1 VSAPGSSGNLTLR
14 MRAVGSAATRAAVAS
29 VKQELRSAGDET
41 NKNVATTNAYTRAIR
56 LMTTRTII
64 ATFAVGGLGL
74 ALAATSPAIAMLLGA
89 TATFA
94 AIFIPAFILGVA
106 VVQRFGQSV
115 DVAGTAAFALSAIFK
130 NLQAVWAHVFAGPAD
145 TILWAVAA
153 VMQQL
158 IPIVS
163 GLGGPLQVFAR
174 YIAQAIMLIGQGL
187 MPLLPQ
193 LAALFPQFGQLA
205 LLGAHAIVPLATAFL
220 LMARDG
226 IPTLRQLLEWF
237 VALTQM
243 LPGAVNWVNQFLH
256 SVMFWAVVH
265 TVFTGVA
272 DGAKYLAGVIANLA
286 GIAWQLYNA
295 LKPLYPIVG
304 AVLLTALQALAG
316 AIALVNHH
324 FGILAPLLPSL
335 VTGFVAFKLAMWG
348 VQAATWAS
356 AIAMG
361 AWEAAMAI
369 FTALSLVPEITSL
382 ADAWFLLDA
391 AMDANPIG
399 VIILAIGGLT
409 AAVVVL
415 ITHLQQVKDLLNS
428 LQPGSHFSKK
438 HPIISGA
445 ARGAAGAAYNIVP
458 GGGAVAHALHLPGAA
473 TGGYVR
479 SGGTLMV
486 GEQGAELVHL
496 PSGSRVEPQRPGGGF
511 RSASDSVDYVASPVT
526 LMTPN
531 YEVLAT
537 GIARVGVRRRST
549 R

>member
-256 SVMFWAVVH
+256 SVMFWTVVH

-272 DGAKYLAGVIANLA
+272 GGAKYLAGVI
-286 GIAWQLYNA
+286 
-295 LKPLYPIVG
+295 
-304 AVLLTALQALAG
+304 
-316 AIALVNHH
+316 
-324 FGILAPLLPSL
+324 
-335 VTGFVAFKLAMWG
+335 
-348 VQAATWAS
+348 
-356 AIAMG
+356 